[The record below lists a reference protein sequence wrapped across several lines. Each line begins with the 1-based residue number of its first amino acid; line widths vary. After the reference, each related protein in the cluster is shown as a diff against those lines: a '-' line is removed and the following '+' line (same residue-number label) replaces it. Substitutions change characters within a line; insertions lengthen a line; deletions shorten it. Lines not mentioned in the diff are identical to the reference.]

1 MKKLAVLFLCGLLF
15 LSPQQAQPIENENKI
30 IIDTIDLPVILTDND
45 IQKIYIE
52 NPVEPEADVVE
63 LTYEEAQLLM
73 KVARAEGGPGLDGQ
87 LWAMRTILN
96 RVYHS
101 RFDNTI
107 QEVVSEENQ
116 FVVYGN
122 GSYLKAD
129 VNANTHLALA
139 MIEGGWDETEGALYW
154 ESDTNSNHSWHKKNL
169 DYITTVEG
177 NRYYKYYEQ

>member
-1 MKKLAVLFLCGLLF
+1 MKKLIVLFLCGLLF
-15 LSPQQAQPIENENKI
+15 SSPLQAQPIEEKEI
-30 IIDTIDLPVILTDND
+30 VDTIELPVILTDND
-45 IQKIYIE
+45 IQKIYTE
-52 NPVEPEADVVE
+52 NPVEPEAEIVE

-107 QEVVSEENQ
+107 QEVVSEKNQ

-139 MIEGGWDETEGALYW
+139 MIEGGWDETDGALYW
-154 ESDTNSNHSWHKKNL
+154 EADTNSNHSWHKKNL
-169 DYITTVEG
+169 DYIKTVEG
-177 NRYYKYYEQ
+177 NRYYKYYDQ